1 METGG
6 KTIKEKLFIE
16 PIILDNISE
25 NDPVMQEE
33 IFAHILPVLEF
44 ESLEFVRVD
53 KNTKAKRKTI
63 EPVFFQ

>member
-1 METGG
+1 
-6 KTIKEKLFIE
+6 
-16 PIILDNISE
+16 
-25 NDPVMQEE
+25 MQEE